1 MSTFQRVWLAP
12 IVIAVIS
19 AAGLL
24 SALTGD
30 DIWDVLSWVTLG
42 IPLVVIAYFL
52 NKHLN
57 VKRS

>member
-1 MSTFQRVWLAP
+1 MSTFFRIWLAP

-30 DIWDVLSWVTLG
+30 DIWDVLSWITLSV
-42 IPLVVIAYFL
+42 PLVVIAYFL
-52 NKHLN
+52 NKYK
-57 VKRS
+57 VVSKK

>member
-1 MSTFQRVWLAP
+1 MSTFLRVWLVP

-24 SALTGD
+24 SALTGNG
-30 DIWDVLSWVTLG
+30 IWDALSWVTLG
-42 IPLVVIAYFL
+42 VPLVVIAYFL
-52 NKHLN
+52 NKHLR